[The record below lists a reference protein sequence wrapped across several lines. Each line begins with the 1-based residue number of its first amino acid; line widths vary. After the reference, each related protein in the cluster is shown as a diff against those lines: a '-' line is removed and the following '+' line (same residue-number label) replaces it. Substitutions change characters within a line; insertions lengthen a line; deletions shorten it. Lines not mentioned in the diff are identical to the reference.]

1 MGISSPANRLSV
13 ARATWR
19 RRTLA
24 DTRVDELG
32 LCRGQVASRGGL
44 GGAERSRGCRRR
56 RRLALGLPGAAGAA
70 WRVAARRG
78 ARGVVLQSGP
88 KPWGQR
94 VGSGAWLQLARSG
107 RVQCTHTRCSTQCR
121 GMLQVAGEGG
131 VYQIEVRSNGES
143 SGHAS
148 LIKGA
153 SLQCNAKTHV
163 KTDHADKVFDKM
175 PRALRHFLEWPK
187 SPDQCLCG

>member
-1 MGISSPANRLSV
+1 MGGA
-13 ARATWR
+13 AR
-19 RRTLA
+19 RRA
-24 DTRVDELG
+24 VG
-32 LCRGQVASRGGL
+32 
-44 GGAERSRGCRRR
+44 RR
-56 RRLALGLPGAAGAA
+56 RRLVFGLPGAAGAA

-78 ARGVVLQSGP
+78 ARGVVLQSEP
-88 KPWGQR
+88 KPWGRR

-148 LIKGA
+148 LFNGA
-153 SLQCNAKTHV
+153 SSQCNATI
-163 KTDHADKVFDKM
+163 M
-175 PRALRHFLEWPK
+175 PELVMPIRCLAKCQGHLGK
-187 SPDQCLCG
+187 SWSGQKLQMGVSLDAKESGEVSWTKGETC